1 MYYFEVDKT
10 NSRPIYLQIR
20 DKLLAAIETGMLLP
34 GQKIPSARDLSE
46 QMGVSRMTVL
56 QALRDLTQQGRLYT
70 VAGKGTFVALPEK
83 LEPNLRTVW
92 GFTETFDTADMRPS
106 SRLISFDTIPAD
118 AKAATFLQTEE
129 GAPLV
134 RIMRVR
140 QLNDQP
146 VGVETTHLIQ
156 ADFAGLADYD
166 WNTESLY
173 VVLRNRYGLELVGGC
188 NYIEAAAAP
197 DDIAHLLAIPRN
209 APVLATER
217 VAYTADLRPI
227 ELVFGYYRGD
237 RMRMK
242 VEMIHENPGN
252 ILSTKLE
259 HPKSSG
265 K

>member
-1 MYYFEVDKT
+1 MYYFEVDKS

-56 QALRDLTQQGRLYT
+56 QALRELTQQGRLYT

-92 GFTETFDTADMRPS
+92 GFTETFDTAQMRPS
-106 SRLISFDTIPAD
+106 SRLINLDTIPAD
-118 AKAATFLQTEE
+118 ARAAAALQTAE
-129 GAPLV
+129 GSPLI
-134 RIMRVR
+134 RIARLR
-140 QLNDQP
+140 LLNDQP
-146 VGVETTHLIQ
+146 VGLETTHLVQ
-156 ADFAGLADYD
+156 ASFSELTEYD
-166 WNTESLY
+166 WNKESLY
-173 VVLRNRYGLELVGGC
+173 VILRNRYGLELVGGC
-188 NYIEAAAAP
+188 NYIEAVAAP
-197 DDIAHLLAIPRN
+197 DDVAHLLALPKH

-217 VAYTADLRPI
+217 VAYTANLRPI
-227 ELVFGYYRGD
+227 ELVFSYYRGD

-242 VEMIHENPGN
+242 VEMLHENPGN
-252 ILSTKLE
+252 ILSTKLV
-259 HPKSSG
+259 HPTTSG

>member
-56 QALRDLTQQGRLYT
+56 QALRELTQQGRLYT

-92 GFTETFDTADMRPS
+92 GFTETFDTAEMRPS
-106 SRLISFDTIPAD
+106 SRLITFDIINAD
-118 AKAATFLQTEE
+118 ARAAAALQTDE
-129 GAPLV
+129 GSPLI
-134 RIMRVR
+134 RITRLR
-140 QLNDQP
+140 LLNDQP
-146 VGVETTHLIQ
+146 VGLETTHLVQ
-156 ADFAGLADYD
+156 SSFPELAEYD
-166 WNTESLY
+166 WNKESLY

-188 NYIEAAAAP
+188 NYIEAVAAP
-197 DDIAHLLAIPRN
+197 DDVSQLLAIPQH

-217 VAYTADLRPI
+217 VAYTANLRPI
-227 ELVFGYYRGD
+227 ELVFSYYRGD

-242 VEMIHENPGN
+242 VEMLHENPGN
-252 ILSTKLE
+252 ILSTKLD
-259 HPKSSG
+259 HPASSG